1 MMADASRCSLADCL
15 DASMPRASLLRSSFR
30 QLLFRR
36 RQIWLPTF
44 WGALLI
50 GGALT
55 ATGLGL
61 ASNAYALL
69 APQQPAPGARTLIV
83 EGWLNRAELQQAAA
97 VVRAGRYE
105 RLIATGGP
113 IDPEVDAG
121 QWGNHAQRTAAHL
134 REFIGAAV
142 PVIAVETPASAQER
156 TYLSAVMV
164 RRWARQT
171 GTRLGTVDLFSAG
184 VHARRSWLLYR
195 MALGPEVEVGVL
207 AARPSGFDAERWW
220 TNSMGAKS
228 TLGEALSLGWTRCC
242 FWPGAPGSHDELWGV
257 PAAPK

>member
-1 MMADASRCSLADCL
+1 MTRADPS
-15 DASMPRASLLRSSFR
+15 PSSFHT
-30 QLLFRR
+30 LLFRR
-36 RQIWLPTF
+36 HQIWLPTL

-50 GGALT
+50 AGVLAAVGV
-55 ATGLGL
+55 GL
-61 ASNAYALL
+61 ARNAYALL
-69 APQQPAPGARTLIV
+69 APQRPAPGARTLIV

-97 VVRAGRYE
+97 VLRAGRYE
-105 RLIATGGP
+105 RVLSTGGT

-121 QWGNHAQRTAAHL
+121 QWRNHAQRTAAHL
-134 REFIGAAV
+134 REFIGGTL

-164 RRWARQT
+164 RRWAQQT
-171 GTRLGTVDLFSAG
+171 GTRLGTVDLFSVG

-195 MALGPEVEVGVL
+195 MALGAEVGVF
-207 AARPSGFDAERWW
+207 AARPTDFDAERWW
-220 TNSMGAKS
+220 TNSVGAKS

-257 PAAPK
+257 PAVK

>member
-1 MMADASRCSLADCL
+1 
-15 DASMPRASLLRSSFR
+15 MPRADSSRSRLRP
-30 QLLFRR
+30 LLFRR
-36 RQIWLPTF
+36 RQIWLPTW

-50 GGALT
+50 AGAL
-55 ATGLGL
+55 AAVGIGIGRH
-61 ASNAYALL
+61 AYALL
-69 APQQPAPGARTLIV
+69 APHQPAPAARTLIV
-83 EGWLNRAELQQAAA
+83 EGWLNRAELRQASA
-97 VVRAGRYE
+97 VLRAGRYE
-105 RLIATGGP
+105 RVLATGGP

-121 QWGNHAQRTAAHL
+121 PWHNYAQRTAAQL
-134 REFIGAAV
+134 RELTGGTL

-164 RRWARQT
+164 RRWAQQS
-171 GTRLGTVDLFSAG
+171 GTRLGTVDLFSVG
-184 VHARRSWLLYR
+184 VHARRSWLLFR

-207 AARPSGFDAERWW
+207 AAQPTGFDAKRWW

-228 TLGEALSLGWTRCC
+228 TLGEALSLAWTRCC

>member
-1 MMADASRCSLADCL
+1 MT
-15 DASMPRASLLRSSFR
+15 RASPLRFSIR
-30 QLLFRR
+30 KLLFCR
-36 RQIWLPTF
+36 RQIWLPTL

-50 GGALT
+50 GGVLA
-55 ATGLGL
+55 AIGLGL
-61 ASNAYALL
+61 GRNAYALL

-97 VVRAGRYE
+97 VVRTGRYE
-105 RLIATGGP
+105 RVVATGGP

-121 QWGNHAQRTAAHL
+121 QWRNHAQRTAAHL
-134 REFIGAAV
+134 REFIDGTL
-142 PVIAVETPASAQER
+142 PVIAIETPASAQER

-164 RRWARQT
+164 RRWAQQN
-171 GTRLGTVDLFSAG
+171 GTRLGTVDLFSVG

-207 AARPSGFDAERWW
+207 AARPAGFDAERWW